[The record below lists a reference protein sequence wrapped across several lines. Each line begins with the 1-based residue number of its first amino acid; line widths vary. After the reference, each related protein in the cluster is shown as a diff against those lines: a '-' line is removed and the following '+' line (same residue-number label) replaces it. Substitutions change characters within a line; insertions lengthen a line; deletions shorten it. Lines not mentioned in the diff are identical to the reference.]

1 MKILL
6 IIPDHKKVK
15 FPSKFLEKIYSR
27 FILHKHNLISQ
38 KIKKYVIKNK
48 DNITVITMGDSF
60 NKFLSENKIEFKPY
74 NSYVKHEDFFGIE
87 SEARKMLDSSE
98 KLFDSTSYEKLK
110 FKGISIWKVLDLF
123 LLTNLREKMKEI
135 KSIKK
140 ILSFEHPDKVI
151 IFNASDSDRLF
162 FREVIPE
169 TVSLTF
175 QSNSFVKSLEDFLKF
190 NFAPKFLFKRKIE
203 KKKILYSKF
212 LL

>member
-175 QSNSFVKSLEDFLKF
+175 QSNSFV
-190 NFAPKFLFKRKIE
+190 
-203 KKKILYSKF
+203 
-212 LL
+212 